1 MKRAAGI
8 NPDFKRCQQAF
19 MLANEQTVTARR
31 WMMKCLPKIMDWIM
45 RLINVTSLF
54 VIGALLAPVVCN
66 AADSDTDRIH
76 PITYVKDSAITAKIK
91 AKLAVDHAP
100 SLIRIQV
107 DTDKAGV
114 VWLSGE
120 ADSQEAVDEA
130 SSIARG
136 TEGVVAVKSD
146 IKIRSDR

>member
-1 MKRAAGI
+1 
-8 NPDFKRCQQAF
+8 
-19 MLANEQTVTARR
+19 MLAIEQTGMVGKR
-31 WMMKCLPKIMDWIM
+31 MMACLPKIKDQIM
-45 RLINVTSLF
+45 RTINVTSLF
-54 VIGALLAPVVCN
+54 VIGALLAPVVGH

-76 PITYVKDSAITAKIK
+76 PITYVKDSAITAKVK
-91 AKLAVDHAP
+91 AKLAVDQAP

-136 TEGVVAVKSD
+136 TEGVVAVRSD
-146 IKIRSDR
+146 ITIRSDR